1 MIILMGLAGSGKSTQ
16 GQILAKARGGVWLS
30 AGQVLRDTPN
40 EEVHEVQKRGELV
53 DDRLTIPLMAEAIN
67 QALVEGKEIV
77 LDGYP
82 RTVPQAE
89 WIRDHVAEQ
98 VEAVVRIIVPKDE
111 LFRRLAARGRADDA
125 SRGAIEE
132 RFRIVEQNIYTVC
145 ETLTEK
151 KIKILDV
158 DGMGTMEEVAWR
170 INDALVVAA
179 ETSAVEKSVEHCE
192 NMEHNRGRK

>member
-16 GQILAKARGGVWLS
+16 GQILAKARSGVWLS

-40 EEVHEVQKRGELV
+40 EEVHEVQRRGELV
-53 DDRLTIPLMAEAIN
+53 DDRLTIPLMAEAIERV
-67 QALVEGKEIV
+67 LSEGKEIV

-89 WIRDHVAEQ
+89 WIRDHVADKI
-98 VEAVVRIIVPKDE
+98 EAVVRIIVPKDE

-125 SRGAIEE
+125 SWEAIEE

-151 KIKILDV
+151 KVKILDV
-158 DGMGTMEEVAWR
+158 DGMGTVEEVAWR
-170 INDALVVAA
+170 INDALVEAKG
-179 ETSAVEKSVEHCE
+179 E
-192 NMEHNRGRK
+192 